1 MFYHTRSVCRVA
13 SLSEGRSY
21 RPPAGCEPERRRDD
35 MLTHPASDPISESG
49 REETKHT
56 SYYVF
61 GETQERAAEAGE
73 KKATRDLTDLSAGFP
88 AADFSAVRAV
98 AGGSESSLFV

>member
-1 MFYHTRSVCRVA
+1 MDVWSH
-13 SLSEGRSY
+13 
-21 RPPAGCEPERRRDD
+21 RPPAWLEPQWRRDD

-56 SYYVF
+56 SSYEF
-61 GETQERAAEAGE
+61 GETLGKAAEEGE

-88 AADFSAVRAV
+88 AADFSAERAV
-98 AGGSESSLFV
+98 AGSSDSSLVV